1 MRDEIKK
8 ILNTID
14 GVEVLSNI
22 KVPEKLIPGMKIVI
36 LPEGE
41 LDEEDYTIGPSA
53 NYDMRLDFDIEI
65 ACAAKTE
72 EEAGKNRDILVKAIG
87 DKLSAADIPGIEYLS
102 ISAPKQNSIDRE
114 WGTHLVASVVLPV
127 SLHYISD
134 TNY

>member
-1 MRDEIKK
+1 M
-8 ILNTID
+8 LY
-14 GVEVLSNI
+14 EVI
-22 KVPEKLIPGMKIVI
+22 T
-36 LPEGE
+36 E

-102 ISAPKQNSIDRE
+102 ISAPKQNSRITSYNVCYTKLLR
-114 WGTHLVASVVLPV
+114 
-127 SLHYISD
+127 
-134 TNY
+134 